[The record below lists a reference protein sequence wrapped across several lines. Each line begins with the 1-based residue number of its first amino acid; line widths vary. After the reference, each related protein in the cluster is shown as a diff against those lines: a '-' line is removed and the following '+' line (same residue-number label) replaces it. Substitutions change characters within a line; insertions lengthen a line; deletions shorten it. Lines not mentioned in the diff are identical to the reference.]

1 MFGIGFQELLLIL
14 VVALIVLG
22 PQRLPEVAKSL
33 GKFYREIRGSIDEV
47 KDSITKDISTIKE
60 IQQKEI
66 YTNQQK
72 NVENNLKPSFEEEFD
87 SEIKLNK
94 ESKNIQREK
103 YHLKKK
109 IVRCRFGR
117 KSTSGSTT
125 YRTSC
130 RAKNKTN
137 KNNNSLN
144 SRNYDSLYKSIFAV

>member
-14 VVALIVLG
+14 VVALVVLG

-103 YHLKKK
+103 VSFKKE
-109 IVRCRFGR
+109 
-117 KSTSGSTT
+117 
-125 YRTSC
+125 
-130 RAKNKTN
+130 
-137 KNNNSLN
+137 
-144 SRNYDSLYKSIFAV
+144 DSEV

>member
-103 YHLKKK
+103 VSFKKE
-109 IVRCRFGR
+109 
-117 KSTSGSTT
+117 
-125 YRTSC
+125 
-130 RAKNKTN
+130 
-137 KNNNSLN
+137 
-144 SRNYDSLYKSIFAV
+144 DSEV